1 MDTSADTVAT
11 DTSTP
16 IADPYVWKATD
27 ATPDAVRKAD
37 AAKPL
42 TRLTNAIPMSNG
54 FLGDVLVAGLVG
66 AAIAVTLSYTRR
78 PRRRAWA

>member
-1 MDTSADTVAT
+1 MDTVAT
-11 DTSTP
+11 TTENSTQ

-27 ATPDAVRKAD
+27 ATPDDVRKAD

-42 TRLTNAIPMSNG
+42 TRLTNAIPVSNS

-78 PRRRAWA
+78 PRRRSWF

>member
-1 MDTSADTVAT
+1 MDTLADTAT
-11 DTSTP
+11 ATNQIS
-16 IADPYVWKATD
+16 DPYIWKTTD
-27 ATPDAVRKAD
+27 ATPDDVRKAD

-66 AAIAVTLSYTRR
+66 AAIAVTLAYTRQ
-78 PRRRAWA
+78 PRRRRWV

>member
-1 MDTSADTVAT
+1 MDTVA
-11 DTSTP
+11 DTAADTGTP
-16 IADPYVWKATD
+16 IQDPYVWKATD

-42 TRLTNAIPMSNG
+42 TRLTDAIPMSNG

-66 AAIAVTLSYTRR
+66 AAIAVTLAYVNQ
-78 PRRRAWA
+78 PRRRRWA